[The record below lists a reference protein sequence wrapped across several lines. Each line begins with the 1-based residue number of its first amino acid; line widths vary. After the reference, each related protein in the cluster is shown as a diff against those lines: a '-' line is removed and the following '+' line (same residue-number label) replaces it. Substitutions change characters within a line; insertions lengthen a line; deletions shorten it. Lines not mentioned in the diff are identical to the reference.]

1 MRYRRTIVPKKPPS
15 GNGTTLGKQ
24 RSRESSP
31 LIATVQDIQ
40 KRLIRPFS
48 LHSPP
53 QISSPKKKK
62 LEDYLDP
69 VLLSAIS
76 SKIGRVKKQKVPL
89 LLPETKKKLVV
100 VKDFEWPVAADELNA
115 FVVADARRSDQVV
128 DLNNDDSVDF
138 IEEEESEES
147 CSCTPFRRFEQSALK
162 RFKELD
168 QP

>member
-1 MRYRRTIVPKKPPS
+1 MQ
-15 GNGTTLGKQ
+15 G
-24 RSRESSP
+24 SRDQESSP

-100 VKDFEWPVAADELNA
+100 VKDFEWPVAVDELNA

>member
-1 MRYRRTIVPKKPPS
+1 MQ
-15 GNGTTLGKQ
+15 G
-24 RSRESSP
+24 SRDQESSP

-53 QISSPKKKK
+53 PPQIPSPKKKK

-89 LLPETKKKLVV
+89 LPETKKKLVV
-100 VKDFEWPVAADELNA
+100 V
-115 FVVADARRSDQVV
+115 
-128 DLNNDDSVDF
+128 NDDSVDF